1 MPRVLGAE
9 NLDFPAEPW
18 RYRLRSRLCG
28 RQGVIELQDLDGAG
42 EGLWGRLQGIA
53 LRGAAVHEV
62 PLISPAKLVV
72 EHIAALAQSRFWHVA
87 AFAARLG
94 FLRLRILSSDG
105 RSQQLTYEEASW
117 RQRLLVSSTNASRWR
132 GGVTFLAAGLSRRIW
147 RQLRPEETVLGP
159 CSHKAMAL
167 AWAAKLGLAM
177 GTLHFVDGC
186 FYLLQK
192 PSPASAGRIPGL
204 AHLGRRDV
212 VLIPSLKELGASGV
226 GIRLG
231 NALFTVA
238 AGLALAADLGF
249 SFRMLVGI
257 SWFKYSENGI
267 FSELA
272 SSFWYSRPCNTGIS
286 EIDQIIGSPGNMG
299 YAKPAVESGAATIVL
314 HGYFQNLKYFWHR
327 LDLVKGLLLP
337 RSLQQNATVA
347 WHQWARQHALGPTL
361 AVHVRRGDRGA
372 GLGRAYFQEAVNTA
386 RRQLKM
392 DVGCVFFSDEPRK
405 LRGWDLC
412 RVFDAELRDD
422 VALAVMAGCC
432 CGAVLSASTFGWW
445 AALLG
450 GYQVVIAPQTDVPDC
465 MPGAKNFT
473 LGAVPGWTQIRVTC
487 HAE

>member
-272 SSFWYSRPCNTGIS
+272 SSFWYSRIS